1 MAFSRLK
8 YPGDGSTVSFAVNF
22 TLGFISRSDVKA
34 YVIGEVDGLGGQ
46 LYRTITWINDGL
58 ITISGA
64 APTVGQTLV
73 IERTVSKT
81 ALQNDYV
88 NGAAVE
94 AENLDNSNK
103 QAVMLVHEVLDGRFT
118 DPLTGNLDMGN
129 NKIVNLGPATNGGD
143 AVNLTQLQDFT
154 GNAPAYAAAAAA
166 SASTATTQ
174 AGIATTQ
181 AGTATTKAAEAL
193 ASANAAAA
201 SAAGMRWSTPVRVA
215 TTANITLSGTQ
226 TIDAVAVVAGNRVLV
241 KNQTTQSQ
249 NGIYLCAAGTWTR
262 DTDADT
268 WDELRGRVVSVEEG
282 TVNADVIYI
291 CTVNSG
297 GTLGTTNVT
306 WADLKVPVQDGGV
319 STTAKIVD
327 GIVTYLKLASAAIA
341 TTAEIIAGT
350 ASKLVSV
357 AGLKTY
363 HDNIT
368 NSWVRCDTTNGVGS
382 SNGAIRRFVNSQLGS
397 YTTDITY
404 ADSATLGASFTINT
418 TGVYAITYTD
428 NFSSINVYFGIS
440 KNTANGNQSIL
451 VNPFSELLAVTF
463 EQNNSTPRSVQTTVR
478 LAAGDVVRPHL
489 STSSASAAANLAM
502 FLIQRVA

>member
-64 APTVGQTLV
+64 APTIAQTLV

-129 NKIVNLGPATNGGD
+129 NKITNLGPGTDPTD
-143 AVNLTQLQDFT
+143 AVNLTQLEDMT

-193 ASANAAAA
+193 ASANAAATA
-201 SAAGMRWSTPVRVA
+201 AAGMRWSTPVRVA

-241 KNQTTQSQ
+241 KNQSTASQ
-249 NGIYLCAAGTWTR
+249 NGIYLCAAGAWTR
-262 DTDADT
+262 GTDADT
-268 WDELRGRVVSVEEG
+268 WDELRGRVVAVEEG
-282 TVNADVIYI
+282 TVNQDIIYI
-291 CTVNSG
+291 CTVNAG

-319 STTAKIVD
+319 STTAKIAD
-327 GIVTYLKLASAAIA
+327 GIITYVKLIGSAFASV
-341 TTAEIIAGT
+341 AEIA
-350 ASKLVSV
+350 
-357 AGLKTY
+357 
-363 HDNIT
+363 
-368 NSWVRCDTTNGVGS
+368 VGAA
-382 SNGAIRRFVNSQLGS
+382 NKIVN
-397 YTTDITY
+397 
-404 ADSATLGASFTINT
+404 
-418 TGVYAITYTD
+418 
-428 NFSSINVYFGIS
+428 
-440 KNTANGNQSIL
+440 
-451 VNPFSELLAVTF
+451 
-463 EQNNSTPRSVQTTVR
+463 
-478 LAAGDVVRPHL
+478 
-489 STSSASAAANLAM
+489 AANLKTHLDNVLFGTSLQTYQAVTRTDGVTYTNSTGRPI
-502 FLIQRVA
+502 FLTAHIIMSGNNVTSFAQVSINGGSNIEVVRIGGGAVPQTQGCGSIIIPVGATYVFTYQNLSGGTATTWELR